1 MIARIIVLSL
11 LYFADPAH
19 AASLTQVR
27 SCRLVDGSQMTL
39 LAEATVDGNRLH
51 LRINERT
58 EKAFTDM
65 PDADFVGAI
74 VLAACIDHSLIFAIN
89 YGSPYLKG
97 AVIRKNP
104 VSHRLERI
112 NFAEKAL
119 PRWLYVNSQEMQLI
133 IPNIGYE
140 VQSKYIV
147 YQFSTPDG
155 QATEPLTSDTPPSR
169 RGFKKLTIIGT
180 SSTSRP

>member
-1 MIARIIVLSL
+1 MLSL
-11 LYFADPAH
+11 LYFTNPAH
-19 AASLTQVR
+19 AASLTLVR
-27 SCRLVDGSQMTL
+27 SCHLVDGSQMTL
-39 LAEATVDGNRLH
+39 LAEATADGNRLH
-51 LRINERT
+51 LQINEHT

-65 PDADFVGAI
+65 PDADFVGTI
-74 VLAACIDHSLIFAIN
+74 VLVACIDHSLVFAIN

-97 AVIRKNP
+97 AVVRKNP

-112 NFAEKAL
+112 DFAEKTL

-147 YQFSTPDG
+147 YQFSAPDG
-155 QATEPLTSDTPPSR
+155 QTTEPLATDTLPSR
-169 RGFKKLTIIGT
+169 RGFKKLAITGT
-180 SSTSRP
+180 SPTSRP